1 MFFMSIIEPAMIP
14 PGAFGGG
21 KPPPPPRVV
30 NTDFYRGKVKS
41 IYEREPLFQ
50 VMSLYQSNRYSNHDI
65 VIYTLF
71 NNIIKIIE
79 KNIYVVG
86 SGLRPFCGA

>member
-1 MFFMSIIEPAMIP
+1 MIP

-21 KPPPPPRVV
+21 KPLPPPRVV

-50 VMSLYQSNRYSNHDI
+50 VMSLYQSNRYSNRDI
-65 VIYTLF
+65 VLF
-71 NNIIKIIE
+71 NNIIKIIQE
-79 KNIYVVG
+79 NIYLVT

>member
-1 MFFMSIIEPAMIP
+1 MCIEYICISLVEPTVIP

-21 KPPPPPRVV
+21 KPPPPRVV

-50 VMSLYQSNRYSNHDI
+50 VILAQYDVGLLNHYLI
-65 VIYTLF
+65 MAFGV
-71 NNIIKIIE
+71 
-79 KNIYVVG
+79 
-86 SGLRPFCGA
+86 

>member
-1 MFFMSIIEPAMIP
+1 MISFFKSEPSYIP

-21 KPPPPPRVV
+21 KPLPQPRVV

-50 VMSLYQSNRYSNHDI
+50 VPYMMND
-65 VIYTLF
+65 
-71 NNIIKIIE
+71 E
-79 KNIYVVG
+79 K
-86 SGLRPFCGA
+86 LRK